1 MTRQQESELINK
13 VLDGDRSAFEEL
25 VLDNQD
31 KVYSLALKITKNHDD
46 ALDAAQEVFLKAYT
60 YLASFRGD
68 SRFSVWLYRLTYN
81 HCLDLVRAR
90 KRRPTVSITAQN
102 EEEDDMDF
110 PDSRPSPQ
118 KLAENKELRL
128 AIAKAVDELP
138 EEQRQVFIL
147 REFNDYDYS
156 AIAQE
161 LDINIGTVKSR
172 LSRAR
177 KKIAADLIASGTFT
191 PQVRHKAGKGVE

>member
-1 MTRQQESELINK
+1 MTRQQEMEYINK
-13 VLDGDRSAFEEL
+13 VLDGDRSAFEHL

-31 KVYSLALKITKNHDD
+31 KVYSLALKITKNPDD

-81 HCLDLVRAR
+81 QCLDLVRAR
-90 KRRPTVSITAQN
+90 KRKPVVSITAQD
-102 EEEDDMDF
+102 EDEDDMDF
-110 PDSRPSPQ
+110 ADNRPTPQQLVESR
-118 KLAENKELRL
+118 ELRL
-128 AIAKAVDELP
+128 AIAKAVDALP
-138 EEQRQVFIL
+138 EEQRQVFVL

-156 AIAQE
+156 AIAEE

-172 LSRAR
+172 LARAR
-177 KKIAADLIASGTFT
+177 KKVAAELISSGTFA
-191 PQVRHKAGKGVE
+191 PDGRHKAGKGVE

>member
-1 MTRQQESELINK
+1 MTRQQEMEYINK
-13 VLDGDRSAFEEL
+13 VLNGDRSAFEYL

-31 KVYSLALKITKNHDD
+31 KVYSLALKITKNPDD

-81 HCLDLVRAR
+81 QCLDLVRAR
-90 KRRPTVSITAQN
+90 KRKPVVSITAQN
-102 EEEDDMDF
+102 EDEDDMDF
-110 PDSRPSPQ
+110 ADSSPTPQ
-118 KLAENKELRL
+118 QLVESRELRL
-128 AIAKAVDELP
+128 AIAKAVDTLP
-138 EEQRQVFIL
+138 EEQRQVFVL

-172 LSRAR
+172 LARAR
-177 KKIAADLIASGTFT
+177 KKIAAELISSGTFT
-191 PQVRHKAGKGVE
+191 PDGRHKAGKGVE